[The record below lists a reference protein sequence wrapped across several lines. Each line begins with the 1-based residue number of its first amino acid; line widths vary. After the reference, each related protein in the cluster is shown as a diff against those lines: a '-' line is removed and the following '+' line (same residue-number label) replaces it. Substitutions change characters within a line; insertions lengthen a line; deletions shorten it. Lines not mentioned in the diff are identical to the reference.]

1 MLDLN
6 IDVSPNRFESTAG
19 SCVGHLWER
28 IAMWTNHGVKGANVT
43 NSANLGVC
51 VSVQLLKCC
60 KKDKRKMWIRRI
72 FDWPVRKIRR
82 GHIWE
87 HNGEVFNFNKQLPLL
102 FSELRQ
108 LSQNWASLFFKY
120 CFFPLFTMHLRWW
133 KHSWW
138 VCSFSNT
145 WLKLNTNSLLMEVT
159 LANSRGS
166 VDTSQS
172 MQPFYLT
179 WLLEKTCSFT

>member
-1 MLDLN
+1 M
-6 IDVSPNRFESTAG
+6 SPIQLT
-19 SCVGHLWER
+19 W
-28 IAMWTNHGVKGANVT
+28 
-43 NSANLGVC
+43 
-51 VSVQLLKCC
+51 VSVFPSNFWNVV
-60 KKDKRKMWIRRI
+60 KKDKRKMRIRRI
-72 FDWPVRKIRR
+72 FDWLVRKIRR

-120 CFFPLFTMHLRWW
+120 FFFPLFTMHLRWW